1 MRAFRSIMFT
11 GSKPYSARNAS
22 GVTSR
27 VVVWPMRVDTS
38 FTVVLPS
45 TSWRASLSP
54 VTITVSPP
62 CPAFTRAMVPSR
74 SSASQPSSSYRR
86 MFMASSTSFS
96 TGICTASS
104 SGIPLR
110 WALYSAKAL
119 CRKVGARISKA
130 TASPSGFSSSSSLRS
145 MLRKPKMAL
154 VGRPS
159 RVDRFWLTP

>member
-54 VTITVSPP
+54 VTMAVAQ
-62 CPAFTRAMVPSR
+62 PASSSSRAMVPSR
-74 SSASQPSSSYRR
+74 SSASQPSSSYMG
-86 MFMASSTSFS
+86 MFMARSTSFRMGS
-96 TGICTASS
+96 WLASS

-110 WALYSAKAL
+110 LAL
-119 CRKVGARISKA
+119 
-130 TASPSGFSSSSSLRS
+130 
-145 MLRKPKMAL
+145 
-154 VGRPS
+154 
-159 RVDRFWLTP
+159 